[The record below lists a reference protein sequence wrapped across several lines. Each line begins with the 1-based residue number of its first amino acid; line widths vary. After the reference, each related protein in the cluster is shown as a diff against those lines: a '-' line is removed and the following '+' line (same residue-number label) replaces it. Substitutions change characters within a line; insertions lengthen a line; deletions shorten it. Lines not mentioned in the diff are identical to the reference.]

1 MKKLIITLVICLFK
15 CQCFAQALQVGD
27 ELPPIVLQNVVN
39 HSTNEIVL
47 TDYKDK
53 ILLLDFSATWCGASV
68 GILPKLS
75 GLQKKYAAD
84 LQIIGI
90 STEAENKVSNFCN
103 RIKTAEDINIPYATK
118 AISIRK
124 YFPYVYMPHIVWV
137 GKNKKIIA
145 ITGGKEVTEENI
157 QAAIEGKLTALPVK
171 KDSYKKRDDQQS
183 LFIHATPIITSKGT
197 QMETVNNSEV
207 LFSSVITTYREGLSA
222 IAKYRDT
229 AVTIVNMPVLNMY
242 QAALGKADYRLMLKN
257 RVFIECSNPEKIQKA
272 ETDTNDYAEW
282 AKLNTYCYQLLLP
295 KSLKEKRFEIMTK
308 ELNHYFGNTLNI
320 EGRIEKRKL
329 TCYVLKKTSNKT
341 DQLVS
346 KSTQWQREENA
357 YYFKIE
363 KLPLDELLL
372 SLSFFYQQHSPYPIL
387 NETNLKEPVD
397 IELNAKLSDMNAV
410 NAALEKYG
418 LKFFKEKRNIDVIV
432 IGDK

>member
-1 MKKLIITLVICLFK
+1 MKKLSITLAISLYTLS
-15 CQCFAQALQVGD
+15 CFAQVIQIGD
-27 ELPPIVLQNVVN
+27 ALPPITLKHVVN

-53 ILLLDFSATWCGASV
+53 LLLLDFSATWCGASV

-75 GLQKKYAAD
+75 ALQQKFAAD

-90 STEAENKVSNFCN
+90 STEAENTVSNFCN
-103 RIKTAEDINIPYATK
+103 RMKISEDIKIPYATK
-118 AISIRK
+118 AGNIRK
-124 YFPYVYMPHIVWV
+124 YFPYVYMPHIVWIS
-137 GKNKKIIA
+137 KDQKIIA

-157 QAAIEGKLTALPVK
+157 QAAIEGKLTALPIK
-171 KDSYKKRDDQQS
+171 KDSYKKRDDQQP
-183 LFIHATPIITSKGT
+183 LFIHATPIVTSNGT
-197 QMETVNNSEV
+197 QMETVNKTDV

-257 RVFIECSNPEKIQKA
+257 RLFIECSKPERIQKA
-272 ETDTNDYAEW
+272 QTDTSDYAEW
-282 AKLNTYCYQLLLP
+282 AKLHTYCYQLLLP
-295 KSLKEKRFEIMTK
+295 QSLKEKRFEIMTK

-329 TCYVLKKTSNKT
+329 TCYILKKTDRKAE
-341 DQLVS
+341 QLIS
-346 KSTQWQREENA
+346 KSAQWQREENA
-357 YYFKIE
+357 YYFKIK
-363 KLPLDELLL
+363 KLPVEELLL

-397 IELNAKLSDMNAV
+397 MELNARLSDMDAV

-418 LKFFKEKRNIDVIV
+418 LKFVKEKRNIDVIV